1 MDPPASGPLGGAG
14 EPLGICRS
22 EDGSGGNGRRA
33 PLDDRA
39 AASSRRP
46 ACGARPRH
54 TFPRRRRGGCT
65 LNLDVRW
72 TPVRFERVTGESS
85 LSAVV
90 EGSLTL
96 PVGSPPIHRIVRAT
110 AAPRLTDVQASNGEV
125 TLEGVVDVSL
135 LYAVSPEE
143 TDWSAA
149 SGEDDGDDAY
159 DDGPGAFMPREA
171 LHRALWLRELPFHGV
186 VAVPGAAS
194 GGDVIPKVDV
204 EEVKAYADG
213 DGRTAHVDVVLTASV
228 RVVAP
233 EEAAVPEMA

>member
-1 MDPPASGPLGGAG
+1 
-14 EPLGICRS
+14 
-22 EDGSGGNGRRA
+22 
-33 PLDDRA
+33 
-39 AASSRRP
+39 
-46 ACGARPRH
+46 
-54 TFPRRRRGGCT
+54 
-65 LNLDVRW
+65 
-72 TPVRFERVTGESS
+72 
-85 LSAVV
+85 
-90 EGSLTL
+90 
-96 PVGSPPIHRIVRAT
+96 
-110 AAPRLTDVQASNGEV
+110 VQASNGEV

-194 GGDVIPKVDV
+194 GGDVTPKVDV

-213 DGRTAHVDVVLTASV
+213 DGRTADRKSTRLNSSHVKISY
-228 RVVAP
+228 
-233 EEAAVPEMA
+233 AVCCLKNKQRQC